1 MVVKLQS
8 HTSGSGKLVHKTLYG
23 IQNSLRHFLTGNAHF
38 QINFRMNTLSAET
51 KMKVSK
57 NFLPTMTK
65 VIIAIVCSIN
75 FVLLLFNLSHILSK
89 QFWAAIGPY
98 IIMLFQNAFVFND
111 VFTKND
117 VSILIWLFSY
127 TFLITIS
134 AAFFLYGKF
143 PYFLPVASKTFN
155 DLVYTK
161 TEGLPLGG
169 LALTVVCYLIVMGG
183 YEYLTYFDINQQQIL
198 PMRNLE
204 QSCLPIA
211 VRNTPD
217 FQQDSFSLPPAYSEI
232 EVGLPTYREA
242 IHQESEAATHPK

>member
-1 MVVKLQS
+1 
-8 HTSGSGKLVHKTLYG
+8 
-23 IQNSLRHFLTGNAHF
+23 
-38 QINFRMNTLSAET
+38 
-51 KMKVSK
+51 
-57 NFLPTMTK
+57 
-65 VIIAIVCSIN
+65 
-75 FVLLLFNLSHILSK
+75 
-89 QFWAAIGPY
+89 
-98 IIMLFQNAFVFND
+98 MLFQNAFLFVD

-217 FQQDSFSLPPAYSEI
+217 FQQESFSLPPAYSEI